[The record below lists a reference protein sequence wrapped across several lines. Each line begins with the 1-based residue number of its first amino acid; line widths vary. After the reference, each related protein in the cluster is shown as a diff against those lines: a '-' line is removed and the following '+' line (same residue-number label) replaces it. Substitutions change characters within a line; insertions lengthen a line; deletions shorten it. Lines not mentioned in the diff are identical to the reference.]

1 MTAVRVSVRQ
11 HGGLFGVDRVSE
23 VDGRTAR
30 LVEEGAVTATRQLAA
45 PVGDGIAQ
53 LAEACAAVLDADGGE
68 AAGAGDAAADVP
80 ADSMATEV
88 RIEQG
93 GTARTLTFASGDDVP
108 AELKDLVAAVLDAP
122 HRDPGTRWA
131 KRS

>member
-11 HGGLFGVDRVSE
+11 QGGLFGVDRVSE
-23 VDGRTAR
+23 VDGTTAR
-30 LVEEGAVTATRQLAA
+30 LVDNGAVTATRQLTA
-45 PVGDGIAQ
+45 PVGDGIAR
-53 LAEACAAVLDADGGE
+53 LAEACAALDEDDAVT
-68 AAGAGDAAADVP
+68 AGAADVP

-93 GTARTLTFASGDDVP
+93 GTARTMTFASGDDVP
-108 AELKDLVAAVLDAP
+108 AALRDLVAAVLDAP

-131 KRS
+131 KRR